1 MLKPKRAR
9 TETSLGICVNFFFAL
24 SVLRGNNGN
33 HLFRVQTQDKTL
45 SNLPD
50 QASVICNYH
59 NDWTNYLG
67 LMC

>member
-1 MLKPKRAR
+1 MIKPKRAR
-9 TETSLGICVNFFFAL
+9 TETSLGICL